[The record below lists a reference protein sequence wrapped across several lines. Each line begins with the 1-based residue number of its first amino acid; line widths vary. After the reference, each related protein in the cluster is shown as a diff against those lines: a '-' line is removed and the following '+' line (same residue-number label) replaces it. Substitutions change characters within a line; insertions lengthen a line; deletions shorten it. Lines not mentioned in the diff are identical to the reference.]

1 MTRLVGGAL
10 LGWLLLTWP
19 AAARAETTV
28 TQQSSSAW
36 GSVENGRPVDRGT
49 HTSHTTDVLPDGDD
63 GGLGV
68 RFGFGTP
75 RQPARPTAQRPAQGP
90 AQGPS
95 QGPTQGPEPGLGA
108 GGQAPAQSDPFQPGV
123 ADPSQQPALGSHGG
137 TQQPPVSGV
146 PNAVEEAYRSILAQ
160 YPNFHINIGGRYPW
174 APFGQQPGSQGGF
187 YTPWNTAQGTQ
198 TDLGVRGGFGSSSQ
212 DPAQQVPGVGGAAG
226 FPAGTAGSGAPS
238 QGAQPVPG
246 ATGPAV
252 PGAGTPG
259 LTNPVPV
266 SPGVANPAFGSFG
279 HTNPGLTGAGGAGGS
294 FQAVN
299 RPSYPFIQMPDINS
313 YVNQLTQRALQ
324 NIARGMSPSL
334 TPGVGQGQAGVNPSP
349 GASGVQV
356 RHDFSSV
363 SSRPGQPGFQSQQA
377 SVNSASFQPSQFSP
391 QARPSPLPSF
401 PPFGGQRLPQQ
412 GATDAAWP

>member
-1 MTRLVGGAL
+1 MAHSYTGGAL

-36 GSVENGRPVDRGT
+36 GSVENGRPADSGT

-95 QGPTQGPEPGLGA
+95 QGPEPGLGA
-108 GGQAPAQSDPFQPGV
+108 GGQAPAQSDPFQPGAV
-123 ADPSQQPALGSHGG
+123 DPSQQPALGGHGG

-146 PNAVEEAYRSILAQ
+146 NAVEEAYRNLLAQ

-198 TDLGVRGGFGSSSQ
+198 TDLGVRGGFGSGAQ
-212 DPAQQVPGVGGAAG
+212 DPAQQVPG
-226 FPAGTAGSGAPS
+226 
-238 QGAQPVPG
+238 
-246 ATGPAV
+246 
-252 PGAGTPG
+252 
-259 LTNPVPV
+259 
-266 SPGVANPAFGSFG
+266 
-279 HTNPGLTGAGGAGGS
+279 
-294 FQAVN
+294 AVN

-349 GASGVQV
+349 GASGVQSGRNV
-356 RHDFSSV
+356 YLFRSV
-363 SSRPGQPGFQSQQA
+363 ERAPA
-377 SVNSASFQPSQFSP
+377 
-391 QARPSPLPSF
+391 
-401 PPFGGQRLPQQ
+401 GQRYSQK
-412 GATDAAWP
+412 